1 MSRAH
6 GSPGAG
12 ARLSGNSPTRRR
24 GVTRIAPLRGARHDA
39 CVDHPVDKRRHP
51 RGTVAVASIVSPSR
65 PGPVMGVIDLS
76 EGGTCLEWTLPEA
89 PPGTPVR
96 LCFLLGDDQALEI
109 DGIVARVVNGRAGIE
124 FLPDQHG
131 IVQQLLAEVRS
142 DE

>member
-1 MSRAH
+1 
-6 GSPGAG
+6 
-12 ARLSGNSPTRRR
+12 
-24 GVTRIAPLRGARHDA
+24 
-39 CVDHPVDKRRHP
+39 VDPPVDKRRFP

-109 DGIVARVVNGRAGIE
+109 DGILARVVDGRAGIE
-124 FLPDQHG
+124 FLPEQKAL
-131 IVQQLLAEVRS
+131 VQQLLAEVKS
-142 DE
+142 ED